1 MNDIY
6 ELLKSGRSAEDIVA
20 EFTKNLNAAEEQIN
34 KEAEEARAREEA
46 AKAKTAQREELKAA
60 ITSLISWFTKYYPEY
75 AESED
80 LDITDEDLDGIIEL
94 ISSLLEL
101 EKLKASFTFGDKK
114 KTFEKPTIRKTL
126 PVKVELKN
134 ESDKLG
140 LEKRSECTTDDAF
153 IKFFKELGL
162 M

>member
-34 KEAEEARAREEA
+34 KEAEEAKAREAA
-46 AKAKTAQREELKAA
+46 AKAEAEQRNELKAA
-60 ITSLISWFTKYYPEY
+60 LTSLISWFTKYYPEY
-75 AESED
+75 AEAEE

-126 PVKVELKN
+126 PVKVELNTK
-134 ESDKLG
+134 SDKL
-140 LEKRSECTTDDAF
+140 ECAKQSDCTVDDAF
-153 IKFFKELGL
+153 TKFFKELGL

>member
-6 ELLKSGRSAEDIVA
+6 EMLRSGRSADEIA
-20 EFTKNLNAAEEQIN
+20 KEFAKNLNDAEEKIR
-34 KEAEEARAREEA
+34 KENEEQKARN
-46 AKAKTAQREELKAA
+46 AQRDELKDA
-60 ITSLISWFTKYYPEY
+60 IDLFISWFKKYYPEY
-75 AESED
+75 AESEE
-80 LDITDEDLDGIIEL
+80 LDFTDEDLDGIIEL

-101 EKLKASFTFGDKK
+101 EKIKASFTFGDKK
-114 KTFEKPTIRKTL
+114 KVFEKPTIRKTL

-140 LEKRSECTTDDAF
+140 LEKRSEYTTDDAF
-153 IKFFKELGL
+153 TKFFKELGL

>member
-34 KEAEEARAREEA
+34 KEAAEARAREEA
-46 AKAKTAQREELKAA
+46 AKAEAAQREELKVAV
-60 ITSLISWFTKYYPEY
+60 TSLISWFKKYYPEY

-80 LDITDEDLDGIIEL
+80 FDVTDEDLDDIIEL

-114 KTFEKPTIRKTL
+114 KTFEKSTVGKTL
-126 PVKVELKN
+126 PVKVELETK
-134 ESDKLG
+134 SDKL
-140 LEKRSECTTDDAF
+140 KCAKQSACTVDDTF
-153 IKFFKELGL
+153 TKFFKELGL
-162 M
+162 L